1 MLPGIAGRT
10 TTGTGVT
17 GLDSAIREAIDRAEA
32 RDPAARERVYR
43 SARQALERGLARR
56 PDLDQATIDEQ
67 RRRFDE
73 LIREIESERV
83 AEEDTAGA
91 QPEARLS
98 AAEEWTDPFAAEPL
112 EPPVAEEPPFAE
124 EEDRSSF
131 AAGSV
136 SKPHEPAAWP
146 EQEELRAENGVS
158 PAPAPAARGPG
169 QADDPVHHSGDMFDR
184 LAEEVRAERRPTRKE
199 RKAAGKQE
207 RRRARKERRRPG
219 TAARLMSA
227 LFLLVSLL
235 VFGALALWLLN
246 ATGLV
251 GGTITAGGGASS
263 FRKFDAVSNGG
274 TSNLMTEDSFGG
286 AWSPIFVPGKGDRI
300 IPGPAAGVEKVS
312 DERGKALRLTS
323 TTSGPDGYLRIE
335 VPAAV
340 MDSMAGRTSILA
352 LNMRAVDGKPTEIA
366 IECAFSSL
374 GGCSRRRFHV
384 AAEMTDV
391 VMKLVFEKGTPPHR
405 PGYLLLNTDIA
416 GKGRP
421 VDLFAVGLRGG
432 S

>member
-43 SARQALERGLARR
+43 SARQALERGLARH
-56 PDLDQATIDEQ
+56 PGLDQATIDEQ

-73 LIREIESERV
+73 LIREIESEKT
-83 AEEDTAGA
+83 AEEDAGGA
-91 QPEARLS
+91 EPDARLS
-98 AAEEWTDPFAAEPL
+98 ATEEWTDPFAAELL
-112 EPPVAEEPPFAE
+112 EPPVAEEPPLAE
-124 EEDRSSF
+124 EADRV

-136 SKPHEPAAWP
+136 PKQHEPPAWP
-146 EQEELRAENGVS
+146 EHEELRAEHGIS
-158 PAPAPAARGPG
+158 PAPAARGPE
-169 QADDPVHHSGDMFDR
+169 QADDPGGRPADMFDR
-184 LAEEVRAERRPTRKE
+184 LAAEVRAERRPSKKE

-219 TAARLMSA
+219 AAARLMSG
-227 LFLLVSLL
+227 LFLLASLL
-235 VFGALALWLLN
+235 VFGALALWFLN

-251 GGTITAGGGASS
+251 GGTVTAGGGASS

-274 TSNLMTEDSFGG
+274 PSNLMTEDSFGG

-300 IPGPAAGVEKVS
+300 VPGPASRVEKVS

-340 MDSMAGRTSILA
+340 MDSMAGRTSVLA